1 MSCWEQQQGDDMTR
15 PTYDELVQTIKDC
28 VFSLRTFRDVPQS
41 EQQWTS
47 IDDDVIEQAF
57 NVIDR
62 AQA

>member
-1 MSCWEQQQGDDMTR
+1 MTR